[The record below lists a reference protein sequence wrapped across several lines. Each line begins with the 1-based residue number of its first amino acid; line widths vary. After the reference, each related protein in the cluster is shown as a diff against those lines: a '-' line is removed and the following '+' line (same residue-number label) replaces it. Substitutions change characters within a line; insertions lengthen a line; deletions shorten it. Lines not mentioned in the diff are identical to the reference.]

1 MSFQFASPDVISQVS
16 SKMDANTG
24 CRDGVQD
31 KPGHIRKFRGSPAA
45 DSLADI
51 RFNLLDGSTVRAH
64 KFVLAEASPF
74 FEAMFCGPLD
84 GDSNKVVLNNNGAM
98 EVTDVDSNIFKGVI
112 DFIYNS
118 EPSEP
123 EQHSEKK
130 IDLWALL
137 EAAHMYQLPKLAEHC
152 NVKIAEVMKS
162 LDDKNLES
170 HLVRASK
177 LSKSGGFFK
186 SAMGAI
192 KEKIEIILNFEVW
205 LTFEENFIQELMQ
218 HDDIKATEGQLFM
231 GLVKWCRANTK
242 SEDEAVKKFQE
253 KFASK
258 VIKEN
263 ISQEAFIKT
272 FGMSKYFTFDV
283 YQDMAVSV
291 MKNKVEDL
299 TRFEFQ
305 RRRVQNTIKFTKVTA
320 IRPSIHLLHSIETK
334 STKLVLAPETKITE
348 VFTKLNEA
356 ANASNTNVQVQV
368 WSWGSE
374 DGRIEKRW
382 HRTGYLEYMIMGT
395 LLEDL
400 LKACGKRAVDNKELY
415 YRTAEPNNN
424 YYLNEIKY

>member
-1 MSFQFASPDVISQVS
+1 
-16 SKMDANTG
+16 
-24 CRDGVQD
+24 
-31 KPGHIRKFRGSPAA
+31 
-45 DSLADI
+45 
-51 RFNLLDGSTVRAH
+51 
-64 KFVLAEASPF
+64 
-74 FEAMFCGPLD
+74 
-84 GDSNKVVLNNNGAM
+84 
-98 EVTDVDSNIFKGVI
+98 
-112 DFIYNS
+112 
-118 EPSEP
+118 
-123 EQHSEKK
+123 
-130 IDLWALL
+130 
-137 EAAHMYQLPKLAEHC
+137 MYQLPKLAERC
-152 NVKIAEVMKS
+152 NVKIAEAMKS
-162 LDDKNLES
+162 LDNKNLES

-348 VFTKLNEA
+348 VFTKLIEA